1 MKLKFKILYIFVF
14 VLFSSLKAMGF
25 DEEYYKLEYSQMKEE
40 FFNQISSM
48 LDVSFEKLNEER
60 EFAKAF
66 IEKSFLSSFQNL
78 DKKEL
83 ERLSQIQT
91 KYRIKNLFD
100 FNEYYLK
107 IQPIPKSMAIAQ
119 ALVESGTGTSRF
131 TKEANNLFGEWT
143 FGAKGL
149 VPNERLPGK
158 THKIRIF
165 DSLQDSVDSFV
176 LNINRHRAYRYFRD
190 KRLEAIK
197 ENKLMGIHAVDDLK
211 AYSENGEY
219 YTNTVK
225 SVIKKY
231 DLLRFD
237 EIIKE

>member
-1 MKLKFKILYIFVF
+1 
-14 VLFSSLKAMGF
+14 
-25 DEEYYKLEYSQMKEE
+25 MKEE
-40 FFNQISSM
+40 FCNQISAM

-60 EFAKAF
+60 EFAKDF
-66 IEKSFLSSFQNL
+66 IEKAFLNGFQGLNKDDL
-78 DKKEL
+78 AK
-83 ERLSQIQT
+83 LSQIQT

-100 FNEYYLK
+100 FSEYYLK

-143 FGAKGL
+143 FGKEGL

-165 DSLQDSVDSFV
+165 ESLQDSVDSFV

-197 ENKLMGIHAVDDLK
+197 ENKPMGIHAVDDLK

-219 YTNTVK
+219 YTNVVK
-225 SVIKKY
+225 SIIKKY
-231 DLLRFD
+231 DLLNFD
-237 EIIKE
+237 EVIKE